1 VYGCHAGQRTGESYP
16 YDPVRGDQIEL
27 SGPEAVQEQTAL
39 VAAGGPGEI
48 VIRPPGRWGVL
59 RLKELLGHRELLYF
73 LTRRELLVR
82 YKQSLFGIAWAV
94 LQPLAMMGIFSIFF
108 GRLAGVPSDGIP
120 YPLFALAGLVP
131 WMFVSQAVSQS
142 AVSLVADSNILSKV
156 YFPRLVIPTGR
167 VLAMLADLA
176 IALVV
181 LVVVMALYG
190 VAPEP
195 TVFVVPALIVLAFVI
210 ALAAGTIFA
219 VLNVRYRD
227 VTVAVP
233 LLMQLWLFSTPV
245 VYPSSLI
252 TGGWEYVYALNPVVS
267 VVAGVRWALLGTPGP
282 SLGAVAVSCVAAG
295 ALLVIALVY
304 FRRTERFFADVI

>member
-1 VYGCHAGQRTGESYP
+1 MQ
-16 YDPVRGDQIEL
+16 L
-27 SGPEAVQEQTAL
+27 SAPEAVQEQTAL
-39 VAAGGPGEI
+39 VSAGSHGEV

-59 RLKELLGHRELLYF
+59 SMRELLGHRELLYF

-82 YKQSLFGIAWAV
+82 YKQSLFGVAWAV
-94 LQPLAMMGIFSIFF
+94 LQPLAMMAIFSIFF
-108 GRLAGVPSDGIP
+108 GRLAGVPSDGVP

-142 AVSLVADSNILSKV
+142 AVSLVADSAILSKV

-167 VLAMLADLA
+167 VLAVLADLA

-181 LVVVMALYG
+181 LLVVMALYG
-190 VAPEP
+190 ITPEP
-195 TVFVVPALIVLAFVI
+195 TVVVVPALIALAFVT

-219 VLNVRYRD
+219 ILNVRYRD

-245 VYPSSLI
+245 VYPGSLI
-252 TGGWEYVYALNPVVS
+252 TGGWQYVYALNPVVS
-267 VVAGVRWALLGTPGP
+267 VVGGIRWALLGTPGP
-282 SLGAVAVSCVAAG
+282 SMGAVAVSCASAAI
-295 ALLVIALVY
+295 LMVIALAY
-304 FRRTERFFADVI
+304 FRKTERYFADVI